1 MGFTDDSFPQFW
13 QWATKQNCNNFIHM
27 KQKLKYERKKKKKT
41 CQLTTEF
48 QHLFSFIEVNARRVF
63 FVVVSFFI
71 YSYHSSISDWLS
83 WTHHNFR
90 GQIFI
95 ICRQPAGP
103 PSWWTLSIWL
113 YVQTINFYRKTQLT
127 QNRTYFSI
135 IKPF

>member
-1 MGFTDDSFPQFW
+1 MIHSPSFDSEPQNKI
-13 QWATKQNCNNFIHM
+13 ATILYIWNKNWNM
-27 KQKLKYERKKKKKT
+27 KEKKKKKT
-41 CQLTTEF
+41 CQLATEF
-48 QHLFSFIEVNARRVF
+48 QLLFSFIEVNARRVF

-71 YSYHSSISDWLS
+71 YSYHSSVSDGLS

-103 PSWWTLSIWL
+103 PSWRTLSIWL

-127 QNRTYFSI
+127 KQNI
-135 IKPF
+135 L